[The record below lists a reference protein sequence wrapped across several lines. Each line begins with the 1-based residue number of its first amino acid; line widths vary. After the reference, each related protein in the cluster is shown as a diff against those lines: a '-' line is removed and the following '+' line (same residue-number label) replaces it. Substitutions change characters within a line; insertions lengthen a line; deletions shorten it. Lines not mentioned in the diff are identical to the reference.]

1 MTRRSGRATPKLIY
15 RRVMKVS
22 ELVYE
27 KIKPLFKD
35 DIRLVEVEY
44 VKRQDGMHLVIYID
58 KEGGVSI
65 DDCVKV
71 NDLIND
77 TIEELNPTADEQY
90 ALDVSSYGLDR
101 PLKYDWQFK
110 RYEGQRVNVKL
121 YKKIDGRK
129 EFVATLLGRNEETTM
144 FGVDNENI
152 TINNVDIAYITPYIE
167 F

>member
-1 MTRRSGRATPKLIY
+1 
-15 RRVMKVS
+15 MKVS

-71 NDLIND
+71 NHLIND

-129 EFVATLLGRNEETTM
+129 EFVATLLGRNEESTM

>member
-129 EFVATLLGRNEETTM
+129 EFVATLLGRNEESTM
-144 FGVDNENI
+144 FGVDNENV